1 MRIILTFPVFLF
13 QYYLLNNPKFLQDQP
28 KKSSSFH
35 KDWRNL
41 QFSKTNLVDKFKL
54 ILSRW
59 KKESGKIFC
68 CRYFTFD
75 LDTFLEDV
83 FTTFLWPAPEKKS
96 ENESSISI
104 CWMDL
109 LTRQIFSF
117 GTRMNIS
124 IMATGLAVV
133 ICFHGKNSRG
143 KIFRYNRHFKYY
155 Y

>member
-1 MRIILTFPVFLF
+1 MKIR
-13 QYYLLNNPKFLQDQP
+13 K
-28 KKSSSFH
+28 
-35 KDWRNL
+35 
-41 QFSKTNLVDKFKL
+41 
-54 ILSRW
+54 W
-59 KKESGKIFC
+59 KNFC
-68 CRYFTFD
+68 RRYFTFD

-155 Y
+155 LKTPAFILNILKVCQTHELIILEIMTYD

>member
-28 KKSSSFH
+28 KKSSPFH
-35 KDWRNL
+35 KDWRN
-41 QFSKTNLVDKFKL
+41 QIDFIQMKIRK
-54 ILSRW
+54 W
-59 KKESGKIFC
+59 KNFC